1 MTEPRPRPT
10 PRQLLV
16 AFSCLVLAL
25 TGAFAGASMT
35 RERAIFSLSAPAEKH
50 MPPAVPAAPDVPQ
63 HKRLD
68 LHRTFFLAW
77 AAVLMVTPA
86 LCTFLFVRS
95 SGRAAGWWLAFW
107 TASLLAFLV
116 HFYWAVVVIFDNDW
130 TRIFHTTRVSAAL
143 PDVIFVI
150 WWALDVLLA
159 WVVRR
164 DGLTIRIERA
174 LVHALA
180 FILFF
185 AGSALQ
191 GEIFWSHAVGYTLG
205 VAVALSILARV
216 ARGVRRA
223 PLLPSGA

>member
-1 MTEPRPRPT
+1 MTAPRPRPT

-16 AFSCLVLAL
+16 AFVCLVLAL

-35 RERAIFSLSAPAEKH
+35 QERAIFSLSPPVEKST
-50 MPPAVPAAPDVPQ
+50 PPDVPVPPDVPQ
-63 HKRLD
+63 TKRLD

-77 AAVLMVTPA
+77 AAVLVTPA

-95 SGRAAGWWLAFW
+95 SGRAAQWWLAFW

-150 WWALDVLLA
+150 WWTLDVLLA
-159 WVVRR
+159 WVVWR
-164 DGLTIRIERA
+164 DGLPIRIERA

-185 AGSALQ
+185 AGSALE

-205 VAVALSILARV
+205 IAMVLAIIARV
-216 ARGVRRA
+216 AR
-223 PLLPSGA
+223 